1 MGENMD
7 LERIPRKTD
16 KGRVEVRTRAFHV
29 SPRERSVLIMVD
41 GKTPARLL
49 LAKLAFM
56 NKANDI
62 LDELCD
68 GGFID
73 ATDAPEPVLP
83 GMPAFVKP
91 GSPLTEELRARQWYA
106 HDFILDAL
114 GPVGDELATKLEN
127 CQTREAL
134 LPLLEDCRDYIA
146 AGVNRLA
153 AQEFWNGLGK
163 LAVTTTSERRLAA

>member
-1 MGENMD
+1 MD

-16 KGRVEVRTRAFHV
+16 KGRVEVRTRAFRV

-41 GKTPARLL
+41 GRTPTRLL

-56 NKANDI
+56 DKANDI
-62 LDELCD
+62 LDELRE

-73 ATDAPEPVLP
+73 MTDVPEPLFSGSSASARP
-83 GMPAFVKP
+83 GT
-91 GSPLTEELRARQWYA
+91 PLTEELRARQRYA
-106 HDFILDAL
+106 RDFVLDAL
-114 GPVGDELATKLEN
+114 GPVGDDLATKLEN

-146 AGVNRLA
+146 AGVNRLT

-163 LAVTTTSERRLAA
+163 LSVTVAAGRRLAA